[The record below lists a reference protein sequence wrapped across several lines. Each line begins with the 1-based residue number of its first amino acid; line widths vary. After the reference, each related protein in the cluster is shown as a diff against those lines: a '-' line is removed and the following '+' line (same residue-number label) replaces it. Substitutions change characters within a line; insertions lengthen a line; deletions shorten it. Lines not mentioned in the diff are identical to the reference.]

1 MALNK
6 IYGRNVVLR
15 VTRDVSGTLTK
26 ILVGCI
32 TDMGIDIDRDSEE
45 ATCTASGEAKEFVPG
60 QYGWTA
66 SPNLNVR
73 QATGA
78 DAATNVTAENF
89 IDLTLSGEIIDV
101 EFDMGNTVAGT
112 GNAVDSAR
120 YAGQCFITKA
130 SLKGQQKGIATFAT
144 TLQGT
149 GELVKVP

>member
-15 VTRDVSGTLTK
+15 VTRDVGGTPTK
-26 ILVGCI
+26 ILVGCM
-32 TDMGIDIDRDSEE
+32 TDISVDIDRDSEE
-45 ATCTASGEAKEFVPG
+45 ATCTASADAKEFVPG

-78 DAATNVTAENF
+78 DADTNVTAENF
-89 IDLTLSGEIIDV
+89 IDLTLSGEIIDI

-112 GNAVDSAR
+112 GGVVDSAR

-130 SLKGQQKGIATFAT
+130 SLKGQQKGISTFGT
-144 TLQGT
+144 SLQGT
-149 GELVKVP
+149 GPLVKNP